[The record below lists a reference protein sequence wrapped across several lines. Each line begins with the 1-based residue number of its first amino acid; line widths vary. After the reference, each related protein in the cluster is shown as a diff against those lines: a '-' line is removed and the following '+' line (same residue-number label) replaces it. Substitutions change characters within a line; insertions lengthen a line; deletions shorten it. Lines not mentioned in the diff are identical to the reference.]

1 MSGVPCTQPW
11 QQRNMTLNDCF
22 SDVLTAFNRF
32 PNLSMLGPALPC
44 LPHGTEKNICGTRQ

>member
-44 LPHGTEKNICGTRQ
+44 LPHGMEKNICGTRQ